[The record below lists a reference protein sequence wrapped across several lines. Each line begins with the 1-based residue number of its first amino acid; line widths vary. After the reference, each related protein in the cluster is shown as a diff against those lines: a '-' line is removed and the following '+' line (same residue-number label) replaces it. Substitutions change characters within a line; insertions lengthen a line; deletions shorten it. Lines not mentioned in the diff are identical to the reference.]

1 MPRPAGI
8 ARGAWEWTRTEAR
21 GGSAGGDRNHLER
34 ERERGHPAARR
45 LPAPLMNGRI
55 ARWSGLGM
63 IAVGL
68 ASMIGGLV
76 WMFAGAAAS
85 ERLPTADPGSGPAT
99 AITQQPPA
107 GPRPETGT
115 SRPEAGSS
123 SAKTASGSAQTRSG
137 SPETGPNS
145 LAAWAADVSTA
156 TAIPARAVQGYGYAE
171 IVLQSET
178 PGCHLD
184 WNTLAGIGMVE
195 SDQGRDGG
203 AALAADGTETKPVIG
218 PALDGSAGNR
228 DLPAADHGAL
238 TGDPVHDHAVG
249 PMQLLPETWYQ
260 YADPDTN
267 PQNIDAAAIAAGR
280 YLCAD
285 SRDLATAA
293 GWWAAIFAYNQSTS
307 YADLVFH
314 YADTYATDT
323 R

>member
-1 MPRPAGI
+1 MM
-8 ARGAWEWTRTEAR
+8 
-21 GGSAGGDRNHLER
+21 S
-34 ERERGHPAARR
+34 
-45 LPAPLMNGRI
+45 GRI
-55 ARWSGLGM
+55 AARSGVAL

-76 WMFAGAAAS
+76 WVFAGAAAGD
-85 ERLPTADPGSGPAT
+85 RQPGADPAPATTVAQQPQAGPA
-99 AITQQPPA
+99 
-107 GPRPETGT
+107 PETGT
-115 SRPEAGSS
+115 SGPETG
-123 SAKTASGSAQTRSG
+123 SG
-137 SPETGPNS
+137 SPETGSGSSGTGSASPETGSDS
-145 LAAWAADVSTA
+145 LAAWAAGVSAA
-156 TAIPARAVQGYGYAE
+156 TGIPARAVQGYGYAE

-195 SDQGRDGG
+195 SDQGRYGG

-218 PALDGSAGNR
+218 PALDGSDGRRN
-228 DLPAADHGAL
+228 LPAVDHGLL
-238 TGDPVHDHAVG
+238 TGDPVYDHAVG

-260 YADPDTN
+260 YADPGTN

-285 SRDLATAA
+285 GRDLATAA

-314 YADTYATDT
+314 YADTYAIDL